1 LSAKDGAS
9 AVGTGDEKMGFSD
22 RRDPIVYGSAF
33 ALMATGIAVIVIGTW
48 AVTPEGDEPG
58 NEPAT
63 ARSGPFAEA
72 GNGLRAFHYPSNI
85 VSLPVFS
92 ADDRWVGD
100 VVKVSVTAEGEV
112 NYLYVEMPEF
122 LGLGSK
128 IVRVPSTMIDR
139 KDDRVELVLN
149 ADAVNRL
156 AEAE

>member
-1 LSAKDGAS
+1 
-9 AVGTGDEKMGFSD
+9 MGFSD

-33 ALMATGIAVIVIGTW
+33 ALMATGIAVIVVGTW
-48 AVTPEGDEPG
+48 AIAPEGDEPR

-63 ARSGPFAEA
+63 AQSGPFAEA
-72 GNGLRAFHYPSNI
+72 ANGPGAFHYPSNI
-85 VSLPVFS
+85 VNLPVFS

-100 VVKVSVTAEGEV
+100 VVKVSVAAEGQV
-112 NYLYVEMPEF
+112 THLYVEMPEF

-149 ADAVNRL
+149 ADAVDRL